1 MSKKQRVDYG
11 RYGFDQYQI
20 TDLQIIMNLETK
32 EDMREFA
39 ETVGPEDVQY
49 SMSLLETL
57 ALAVLDEETESMTEF
72 PSDILITNINENT
85 TSISI
90 KHSTQFCEGLNN
102 LENGNKIVIRK
113 EGKKYEINGKSIGIK

>member
-39 ETVGPEDVQY
+39 ETVGHEDVQY
-49 SMSLLETL
+49 GLALLETL

-72 PSDILITNINENT
+72 PQARE
-85 TSISI
+85 
-90 KHSTQFCEGLNN
+90 
-102 LENGNKIVIRK
+102 VIERVRHA
-113 EGKKYEINGKSIGIK
+113 

>member
-72 PSDILITNINENT
+72 PQALELIERVR
-85 TSISI
+85 
-90 KHSTQFCEGLNN
+90 HA
-102 LENGNKIVIRK
+102 
-113 EGKKYEINGKSIGIK
+113 

>member
-11 RYGFDQYQI
+11 RYGFDQYQT

-39 ETVGPEDVQY
+39 ETVGHEDVQY
-49 SMSLLETL
+49 GLALLETL

-72 PSDILITNINENT
+72 PQARE
-85 TSISI
+85 
-90 KHSTQFCEGLNN
+90 
-102 LENGNKIVIRK
+102 VIERVRHA
-113 EGKKYEINGKSIGIK
+113 

>member
-39 ETVGPEDVQY
+39 ETVGQEDVHY
-49 SMSLLETL
+49 GLSLLETL

-72 PSDILITNINENT
+72 P
-85 TSISI
+85 
-90 KHSTQFCEGLNN
+90 QA
-102 LENGNKIVIRK
+102 LEVIERVRHA
-113 EGKKYEINGKSIGIK
+113 